1 MTSNSV
7 IILNEIFNS
16 TSLDDQIL
24 LSTKILESI
33 LATDAIG
40 LCVTFVDS
48 LSRLSE
54 KTASMVSTV
63 TPEDPA
69 QRTFLIIRKP
79 ADGLAYALSLAEK
92 RGVTYEQ
99 LRTRVRP

>member
-1 MTSNSV
+1 
-7 IILNEIFNS
+7 
-16 TSLDDQIL
+16 
-24 LSTKILESI
+24 
-33 LATDAIG
+33 
-40 LCVTFVDS
+40 
-48 LSRLSE
+48 
-54 KTASMVSTV
+54 MVSTV